1 LLLED
6 KILSAMK
13 WWDNFKRNRQLKRKQ
28 TSDRRA
34 LKRTR
39 MLKNGAVKRKGRA
52 ALCLG
57 GGGARGFAHIG
68 ALQAFKEAGIDFDI
82 VVGCSA
88 GSIVGALYAAGVEPK
103 DILAHGSTLKMKD
116 IKKGF
121 IWSPDD
127 SMKIGKI
134 VSDII
139 GDKDFK
145 DLKKPFCAVATDL
158 VEGKQV
164 ILDKGSVAVAVAA
177 SSTVPLFF
185 KPLVVGDKH
194 LVDGGL
200 LNNIPAD
207 VCRMLGADYVVTVD
221 VNPTRGGGTK
231 ELGLVSVLKASF
243 DIMGAN
249 ASVHGLINSDII
261 VAPDL
266 SAFKATDKEGYEEMY
281 RLGYEAAKAECSEII
296 GLIYK

>member
-1 LLLED
+1 MEKIKIIMNWLE
-6 KILSAMK
+6 KVKL
-13 WWDNFKRNRQLKRKQ
+13 NRKLKREQAENKRQ
-28 TSDRRA
+28 MKRTRA
-34 LKRTR
+34 LKE
-39 MLKNGAVKRKGRA
+39 GAVKKKGKA

-68 ALQAFKEAGIDFDI
+68 AIQAFMEEGIDFDL

-88 GSIVGALYAAGVEPK
+88 GSIVGALYAAGVAPK
-103 DILAHGSTLKMKD
+103 DMLMHGAGLQMKD

-127 SMKIGKI
+127 STKIGKI
-134 VSDII
+134 VSDLI
-139 GDKDFK
+139 GDKK
-145 DLKKPFCAVATDL
+145 IEELNKPFCAVATDL

-164 ILDKGSVAVAVAA
+164 ILDSGSVATAVSA

-185 KPLVVGDKH
+185 KPLILGEKH

-207 VCRMLGADYVVTVD
+207 VCRVMGADFVITVD
-221 VNPTRGGGTK
+221 VNP
-231 ELGLVSVLKASF
+231 GLISVLKASF

-249 ASVHGLINSDII
+249 ASVQGLINSDII

-266 SAFKATDKEGYEEMY
+266 SAFKATDKEGYDSMY
-281 RLGYEAAKAECSEII
+281 RLGYEAAKRKCKEII
-296 GLIYK
+296 QLIYK